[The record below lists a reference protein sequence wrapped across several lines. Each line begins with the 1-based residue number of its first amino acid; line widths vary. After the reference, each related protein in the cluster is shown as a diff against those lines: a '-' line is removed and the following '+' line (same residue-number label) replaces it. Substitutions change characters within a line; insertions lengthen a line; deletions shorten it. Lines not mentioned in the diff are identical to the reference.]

1 MGGFFVKMILETL
14 KQVPPTNFSYL
25 IGEGCNYNSWTAIFA
40 EVPVVKK
47 APSLS
52 STSPTNKTIV
62 ERVERAE
69 QMFWVHDRGL
79 IITLSPSFTAEIAYS
94 ICRGEQI
101 NLLQGQR
108 LSIIETDPILKKRH
122 AESGEGCNY
131 GNNYMS
137 RVNLEWRETLLKEA
151 NLMARVIRNSAVEL
165 GFADEEFA
173 IILFGS
179 IPRGLSRTRTDEDP
193 SNIDLSLIG
202 NFSDYDRE
210 AILNRIKPTRD
221 EIGGKIGNNTGVFVQ
236 SGDRL
241 KRENYQPVVQFIGA
255 CAEPLHDPG
264 GIWQR
269 LEKEAL
275 ECSLSS
281 SQQAAI
287 KRLPYS
293 NIFIRALHQSKRVQV
308 RPA

>member
-1 MGGFFVKMILETL
+1 MTLETV
-14 KQVPPTNFSYL
+14 KQVVPANFFYPTR
-25 IGEGCNYNSWTAIFA
+25 EGCDYNSWAAVFA
-40 EVPVVKK
+40 EIPVVKK
-47 APSLS
+47 TPPVSP
-52 STSPTNKTIV
+52 TSPTNKTII
-62 ERVERAE
+62 EGAE

-79 IITLSPSFTAEIAYS
+79 IITLPPIFTAEIAGS

-101 NLLQGQR
+101 NPLQVQR

-131 GNNYMS
+131 GNNYMT
-137 RVNLEWRETLLKEA
+137 RVDLEWRENLLKEA
-151 NLMARVIRNSAVEL
+151 NLMAGVIRNSAAEL
-165 GFADEEFA
+165 GFVDEEFA

-179 IPRGLSRTRTDEDP
+179 IPRGLSRARTDEDP
-193 SNIDLSLIG
+193 SNIDLSVIG

-221 EIGGKIGNNTGVFVQ
+221 EIGRKIGNNTGVFVQ
-236 SGDRL
+236 NKYRL
-241 KRENYQPVVQFIGA
+241 TRENYQPVIQFIGA
-255 CAEPLHDPG
+255 CAEPLYDPG
-264 GIWQR
+264 GIWQH

-281 SQQAAI
+281 SKKAAI

-293 NIFIRALHQSKRVQV
+293 NIFMRALHQSKRVQV
-308 RPA
+308 QPA